1 MGKSLGTDSPVK
13 RMTQELP
20 WGFSGQESV
29 CQCREQ
35 RFDPWFG
42 KIPHTMGQLE
52 SVLRSCGSPQAL
64 KPVLRNRRSH
74 RSERASH
81 RNREE
86 PLSATTREPSGP
98 TDQRQPKIIIT
109 INLNQKD
116 SDAKNKQ
123 WGVGVTRGEGLE

>member
-1 MGKSLGTDSPVK
+1 MGTDFPVK

-42 KIPHTMGQLE
+42 KIPHALGRLE

-74 RSERASH
+74 RSERALH
-81 RNREE
+81 RNGEE
-86 PLSATTREPSGP
+86 PLSSTARESPQQQTPCSQKPRNKCIFLKENDPSVIQHNRWP
-98 TDQRQPKIIIT
+98 EA
-109 INLNQKD
+109 
-116 SDAKNKQ
+116 S
-123 WGVGVTRGEGLE
+123 

>member
-1 MGKSLGTDSPVK
+1 MGTDSPVK

-86 PLSATTREPSGP
+86 PLSATTRESPQQHRP
-98 TDQRQPKIIIT
+98 HAAKNQE
-109 INLNQKD
+109 INLFFLKKMIQVLYSTTDGQRHHK
-116 SDAKNKQ
+116 
-123 WGVGVTRGEGLE
+123 